1 MTNTTIIRTGL
12 RGRASVRGVFTKMMG
27 ETHQEELTGTPA
39 TRFLRHVLLIG
50 LGILM
55 IYPLLWMLSAS
66 FKPSDQVF
74 NDASLIPQQI
84 QWDNYSSG
92 WDALE
97 YPFQL
102 YLWNSLLLAVLNII
116 GNLLSCSLAAY
127 AFARL
132 RFKGRRVLFVA
143 MLATMLLPAQVV
155 LIPQYIV
162 FAKLGWVNTY
172 LPLTVPAFL
181 ASNAFFIFL
190 LVQFMRNLPM
200 ELQDAAK
207 IDGAGAFRTYWS
219 VILPLTKP
227 ALATIA
233 IFTFI
238 GSWND
243 FFGPLLYLTDQS
255 LMTVPLALRQFV
267 ASEGSSQWGPMFAMS
282 VVSLLPVVAFFFI
295 GQRYLI
301 NGIATTGLK

>member
-1 MTNTTIIRTGL
+1 MTDTTTIRTGL
-12 RGRASVRGVFTKMMG
+12 RGRAGLKTLVSRVTG
-27 ETHQEELTGTPA
+27 ETHKEELTGTPA
-39 TRFLRHVLLIG
+39 RRFLRHVVLIG
-50 LGILM
+50 LGVLM

-66 FKPSDQVF
+66 FKPSDMVF
-74 NDASLIPQQI
+74 NDGNLIPSEVVLT
-84 QWDNYSSG
+84 NYSAG
-92 WDALE
+92 WNALE

-102 YLWNSLLLAVLNII
+102 YIWNSLFIAVLNII
-116 GNLLSCSLAAY
+116 GNLMSCSLAAF

-132 RFKGRRVLFVA
+132 RFKGKRVLFAA
-143 MLATMLLPAQVV
+143 MLGTMLLPAQVV

-181 ASNAFFIFL
+181 ASNAFFVFL

-207 IDGAGAFRTYWS
+207 IDGAGTFRTFWS
-219 VILPLTKP
+219 IILPLTKP

-243 FFGPLLYLTDQS
+243 FFGPLLYLTDQN
-255 LMTVPLALRQFV
+255 LLTVPLALRQFV

-282 VVSLLPVVAFFFI
+282 VVSLLPVIAFFFI

>member
-1 MTNTTIIRTGL
+1 MTDTTVIRTGL
-12 RGRASVRGVFTKMMG
+12 RGRTSLRTLAGKIGG
-27 ETHQEELTGTPA
+27 ETHQEELTGSPA
-39 TRFLRHVLLIG
+39 QRFSRHVVLIG
-50 LGILM
+50 LGVVM

-66 FKPSDQVF
+66 FKPSDMVF
-74 NDASLIPQQI
+74 NDAGLIPSEI
-84 QWDNYSSG
+84 ELSNYAQG

-102 YLWNSLLLAVLNII
+102 YLWNSLLLAVLNIA

-132 RFKGRRVLFVA
+132 RFRGRKFMFAA
-143 MLATMLLPAQVV
+143 MLGTMLLPAHVV

-162 FAKLGWVNTY
+162 FAKLGWVNTF

-207 IDGAGAFRTYWS
+207 IDGAGAFRTFWS
-219 VILPLTKP
+219 IILPLTKP

-243 FFGPLLYLTDQS
+243 FFGPLLYLTDQR
-255 LMTVPLALRQFV
+255 LLTVPLALRQFV

-282 VVSLLPVVAFFFI
+282 VLSLLPVIAFFFI